1 MLSQTYFCWCIA
13 FMYSTFLWIELW
25 IEIEFKPLN
34 VCIGINIWV
43 EAWRINKAFCM
54 EQPLIITLDSSGL
67 TRYGSFCYKTFPPIG
82 WSSFF
87 KKNRFSSLKKQVC
100 LVLDLGGCGDCTSL
114 LRTESGYK
122 REKVSIR
129 PKIYCCDSWLSGDLS
144 PLFQVAQS
152 LNYHLNSCNPLM

>member
-82 WSSFF
+82 WSSF
-87 KKNRFSSLKKQVC
+87 LKKIDFLLWRNKCVWFWI
-100 LVLDLGGCGDCTSL
+100 LVVVEIVHHCYALRVDIKGRKFPLGQKSTAVTLGSL
-114 LRTESGYK
+114 VTWAHCSK
-122 REKVSIR
+122 W
-129 PKIYCCDSWLSGDLS
+129 P
-144 PLFQVAQS
+144 S
-152 LNYHLNSCNPLM
+152 LWTTI